1 MMIQWVAVIIVMIP
15 WLGTAHWRQ
24 PRASQVITQ
33 LPSELQGDRALVLE
47 AVMKNWKALKK
58 RDHCETV
65 VFVCGLHE
73 GDRDGYSMHP
83 FVLSMAAPG
92 LFPQWDLAFQKLNFT
107 VTPVTYP
114 LLEAC
119 HSEINPTV
127 PLEHTPYITTA
138 HEDSATCPH
147 APYAQLVND
156 CYTCHADVGLA
167 ILPCQLP
174 R

>member
-1 MMIQWVAVIIVMIP
+1 M
-15 WLGTAHWRQ
+15 
-24 PRASQVITQ
+24 
-33 LPSELQGDRALVLE
+33 
-47 AVMKNWKALKK
+47 
-58 RDHCETV
+58 
-65 VFVCGLHE
+65 FVCGLHE

-83 FVLSMAAPG
+83 FVLSMAARG

-107 VTPVTYP
+107 VTHMTYP

-127 PLEHTPYITTA
+127 PLEHTPYITA

>member
-1 MMIQWVAVIIVMIP
+1 MMIQWVTVIIVMIP
-15 WLGTAHWRQ
+15 CHISVSGDYSVAF
-24 PRASQVITQ
+24 RAAGRS
-33 LPSELQGDRALVLE
+33 SFGSGSSDEELEGAFFR
-47 AVMKNWKALKK
+47 K
-58 RDHCETV
+58 RDRCETV

-127 PLEHTPYITTA
+127 FLEHTPYITTA
-138 HEDSATCPH
+138 HEDSATCPL
-147 APYAQLVND
+147 APCAQLID
-156 CYTCHADVGLA
+156 CYPLVN
-167 ILPCQLP
+167 
-174 R
+174 